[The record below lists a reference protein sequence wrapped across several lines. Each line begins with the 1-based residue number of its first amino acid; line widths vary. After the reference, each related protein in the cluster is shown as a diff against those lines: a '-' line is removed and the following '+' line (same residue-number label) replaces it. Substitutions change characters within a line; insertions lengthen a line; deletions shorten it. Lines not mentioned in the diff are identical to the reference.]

1 MSRMFKGC
9 FFNASQPHTVDSCYN
24 APYGNDQKGVLQPNS
39 VITGLILHVFLLLL
53 GPEIMSV
60 LSGTVLYLGAL

>member
-39 VITGLILHVFLLLL
+39 VITGLILFF
-53 GPEIMSV
+53 IT
-60 LSGTVLYLGAL
+60 SGT